1 MSFFR
6 KGRRAVR
13 LYVPESAMAREH
25 ERTDIVREIILESSA
40 GKRSSRISDM
50 SMGGC
55 YIESITNF
63 RRGEVISFDLNST
76 AGETLRFSG
85 NVAYVLDGFGF
96 GLSFTNLTT
105 DHIAFLSRTLPAVP
119 RPISEADA
127 NLLELW

>member
-1 MSFFR
+1 
-6 KGRRAVR
+6 
-13 LYVPESAMAREH
+13 MARKH
-25 ERTDIVREIILESSA
+25 ERAGIIREIILESSA

-63 RRGEVISFDLNST
+63 RKGEVVAFDLSNT
-76 AGETLRFSG
+76 AGEVLRFSG

-96 GLSFTNLTT
+96 GLTFTNPTPN
-105 DHIAFLSRTLPAVP
+105 HITFLSRTLPTSP
-119 RPISEADA
+119 RPITEQDT